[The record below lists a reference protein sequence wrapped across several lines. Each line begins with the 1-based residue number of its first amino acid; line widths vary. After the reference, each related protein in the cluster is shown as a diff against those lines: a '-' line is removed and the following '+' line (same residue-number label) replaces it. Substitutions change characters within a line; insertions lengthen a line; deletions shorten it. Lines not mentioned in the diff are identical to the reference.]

1 MAGPRARG
9 RPAARVSTSRDRV
22 REAYDVS
29 ASAWAAGPGSTYDVM
44 AEVLVAAAPEDVA
57 GALVLDLGAG
67 TGPAA
72 RAVRRAGAAGVV
84 GIDVSPEML
93 RAGSG
98 WDCVVVGDAT
108 HLPVRDRCVDLAV
121 AACCLGHL
129 PDPTAALVEWRRVSR
144 AVVASAFLAGWT
156 HPAKSIVDAVAA
168 RHGFVVPAWYAWLKS
183 DVEPTVD
190 DPVRLAALARDAG
203 FGRVDVTTTPVDV
216 GVRTPEQLVTW
227 RMGMAHLAP
236 FVRSLGPVER
246 DELRAECIDALR
258 DAPPLVIPLVIL
270 AAYDD

>member
-1 MAGPRARG
+1 M
-9 RPAARVSTSRDRV
+9 SSSRDRV
-22 REAYDVS
+22 RDAYDAS
-29 ASAWAAGPGSTYDVM
+29 AAAWAAGPESTYDVM
-44 AEVLVAAAPEDVA
+44 AGVLVAAAPEGVT
-57 GALVLDLGAG
+57 GALVLDVGAG

-72 RAVRRAGAAGVV
+72 RAARRAGAAAVV

-98 WDCVVVGDAT
+98 WDGVVVGDAT
-108 HLPVRDRCVDLAV
+108 HLPIRDRCVDLAV
-121 AACCLGHL
+121 AACCVGHL

-168 RHGFVVPAWYAWLKS
+168 RRGFVAPAWYVWLKT

-203 FGRVDVTTTPVDV
+203 YTRVDVTTTAVDV
-216 GVRTPEQLVTW
+216 GVHTAEQLVTW
-227 RMGMAHLAP
+227 RLGMAHLAP
-236 FVRSLGPVER
+236 FVASLGPGER
-246 DELRAECIDALR
+246 SELRAECVDALD
-258 DAPPLVIPLVIL
+258 DAPPLVIPLVVL
-270 AAYDD
+270 AAHDH

>member
-1 MAGPRARG
+1 MA
-9 RPAARVSTSRDRV
+9 D
-22 REAYDVS
+22 
-29 ASAWAAGPGSTYDVM
+29 
-44 AEVLVAAAPEDVA
+44 VLVAAAPEDVT
-57 GALVLDLGAG
+57 GAVVLDVGAG

-72 RAVRRAGAAGVV
+72 RAARRAGAAAVV

-98 WDCVVVGDAT
+98 WDGAVVGDAT
-108 HLPVRDRCVDLAV
+108 RLPIRNRCVDLAV

-168 RHGFVVPAWYAWLKS
+168 RRGFVVPEWYSWLKS

-190 DPVRLAALARDAG
+190 DPVRLAALARGAG
-203 FGRVDVTTTPVDV
+203 YTRVDVTTTAVDV

-236 FVRSLGPVER
+236 FVASLGPGER
-246 DELRAECIDALR
+246 SELRAECTDALG
-258 DAPPLVIPLVIL
+258 DAPPLVIPLVVL